1 MVKKGAAWFCSLF
14 RFTVTQ
20 RLPFPS
26 RTLSFSLFIFRC
38 SLLSKRKT
46 ELLFLFHC
54 HTRGEITKN
63 RKRQKHKTQ
72 KGAKRGSATVNNNKH
87 LEHNMSHTYTPTPT
101 PCKAAKKKKKVKE
114 RSHASLDV
122 LLHFYF
128 LLLRLYTVN
137 EPQSTKLPVRVTASR
152 LPASLLRGCRPP
164 RAVSLAAA
172 GGDAELPALHRRPS
186 RYR

>member
-1 MVKKGAAWFCSLF
+1 MVLLVISFYCYTAASLSITHSF
-14 RFTVTQ
+14 F
-20 RLPFPS
+20 
-26 RTLSFSLFIFRC
+26 LSVYFSLLVVIQ
-38 SLLSKRKT
+38 
-46 ELLFLFHC
+46 
-54 HTRGEITKN
+54 TKN
-63 RKRQKHKTQ
+63 GTSLSVSLPHKRRDHQKQEAPKAQDT
-72 KGAKRGSATVNNNKH
+72 KRSETRFSNSKQQQASRAQHVAH
-87 LEHNMSHTYTPTPT
+87 IHTDTDTMQGRE
-101 PCKAAKKKKKVKE
+101 KKKKVKE